1 MIEDNKNNDTK
12 EELKTSSDGD
22 DMDNQQANENED
34 LNKEVNI
41 SSSESDNKTEKKLDE
56 GNQETPNKNLEN
68 ENKGFEDGVEK
79 ENETKNKDT
88 KEELKTSSD
97 GDDVDNQ
104 QTNKNEDLNKEVN
117 ISSSESDN
125 KTEKKLDEGNQET
138 PNKNL
143 EKENET
149 KNKDTEQSEEK
160 DDDPN
165 VKWYVVG
172 AASSFEEK
180 AVKSIQDN
188 ARKASLSHLFLDFQI
203 PKQEVVEIKR
213 GKKVNS
219 KRNFFPGYIL
229 VKMIMNNQ
237 TWQLVKNSKK
247 ISGFTGNDRKPI
259 PLSQNEAIKMLKKA
273 DDSIEYIA
281 PKYIYEVGQQVKVI
295 DGPFASFN
303 GMVEEVDEEKGRL
316 KISVSIFGRSTLV
329 ELEYTQV
336 EKI

>member
-12 EELKTSSDGD
+12 EELKTPSNDN
-22 DMDNQQANENED
+22 DMDTKKVNENED
-34 LNKEVNI
+34 LSKEVNI
-41 SSSESDNKTEKKLDE
+41 TSSESDNKTEKKLDE
-56 GNQETPNKNLEN
+56 VNQETPNKNLEN
-68 ENKGFEDGVEK
+68 ENKVFEDSVEK
-79 ENETKNKDT
+79 ENK
-88 KEELKTSSD
+88 
-97 GDDVDNQ
+97 
-104 QTNKNEDLNKEVN
+104 
-117 ISSSESDN
+117 
-125 KTEKKLDEGNQET
+125 
-138 PNKNL
+138 
-143 EKENET
+143 T
-149 KNKDTEQSEEK
+149 KNKDTEQNEEK

-188 ARKASLSHLFLDFQI
+188 ARKASLSHFFFDFQI
-203 PKQEVVEIKR
+203 PKQEVVEIKK

-219 KRNFFPGYIL
+219 KKNFFPGYIL

-237 TWQLVKNSKK
+237 TWQLVKNSNK
-247 ISGFTGNDRKPI
+247 ISGFTGNDHKPI
-259 PLSQNEAIKMLKKA
+259 SLSQNEAIKMLKKA

-303 GMVEEVDEEKGRL
+303 GMVEDADEEKGSL
-316 KISVSIFGRSTLV
+316 KISVSIFGRPTPV
-329 ELEYTQV
+329 ELEYTPV

>member
-1 MIEDNKNNDTK
+1 MVEDNKNNDTK
-12 EELKTSSDGD
+12 EELKTPSNDNN
-22 DMDNQQANENED
+22 MDTKKVNENED
-34 LNKEVNI
+34 LSKEVNI
-41 SSSESDNKTEKKLDE
+41 TSSESDNKTEKKLDE
-56 GNQETPNKNLEN
+56 VNQETPNKNLEN
-68 ENKGFEDGVEK
+68 ENKVFEDSVEK
-79 ENETKNKDT
+79 ENKTKNKDT

-149 KNKDTEQSEEK
+149 KNKDKEQNEEK
-160 DDDPN
+160 DDDPK

-188 ARKASLSHLFLDFQI
+188 ARKASLSHFFLDFQI

-237 TWQLVKNSKK
+237 TWQLVKNSNK
-247 ISGFTGNDRKPI
+247 ISGFTGNDHKPI

-316 KISVSIFGRSTLV
+316 TISVSIFGRSTPV
-329 ELEYTQV
+329 ELEYTEV

>member
-1 MIEDNKNNDTK
+1 MVEDNKNNDTK
-12 EELKTSSDGD
+12 EELKTPSNDNN
-22 DMDNQQANENED
+22 MDTKKVNENED
-34 LNKEVNI
+34 LSKEVNI
-41 SSSESDNKTEKKLDE
+41 TSSESDNKTEKKLDE
-56 GNQETPNKNLEN
+56 VNQETPNKNLEN
-68 ENKGFEDGVEK
+68 ENKVVEDDAEK
-79 ENETKNKDT
+79 ENETKKKKD
-88 KEELKTSSD
+88 
-97 GDDVDNQ
+97 
-104 QTNKNEDLNKEVN
+104 
-117 ISSSESDN
+117 I
-125 KTEKKLDEGNQET
+125 
-138 PNKNL
+138 
-143 EKENET
+143 
-149 KNKDTEQSEEK
+149 EQSEEK
-160 DDDPN
+160 DDDPK

-188 ARKASLSHLFLDFQI
+188 ARKASLSHFFLDFQI

-219 KRNFFPGYIL
+219 KKNFFPGYIL

-237 TWQLVKNSKK
+237 TWQLVKNSNK
-247 ISGFTGNDRKPI
+247 ISGFTGNDHKPI

-295 DGPFASFN
+295 DGPFASFS

-316 KISVSIFGRSTLV
+316 KISVSIFGRATPV